1 MNDLNLFFKKEIKK
15 IMNYFNAGKYDVVI
29 TKSKILLKK
38 NPEFMVLYNIIGI
51 SLQKI
56 NRYEEAKNI
65 FLQGLKINSNSL
77 DLILNLANIYKAEKK
92 YNFINVKNNKDLS
105 KISMC
110 VDYPKD
116 LMLSKKI
123 FSPYKYKMKI
133 KNWKNYIKFFQ

>member
-77 DLILNLANIYKAEKK
+77 DLILNLENIYKAEKK
-92 YNFINVKNNKDLS
+92 
-105 KISMC
+105 
-110 VDYPKD
+110 
-116 LMLSKKI
+116 
-123 FSPYKYKMKI
+123 
-133 KNWKNYIKFFQ
+133 